1 MSNENMGKKVKTW
14 PLTDL
19 VVITQS
25 KHLEQHRI
33 QWYDYGFCHQFHHRY
48 QNIIYSTSTKK
59 PQTNSPHLEGWPPQ
73 GGRDGYFPYPKEDAR
88 QSAVEVVYSFRTA
101 FTRRS
106 TFSRVFCPIIPH

>member
-1 MSNENMGKKVKTW
+1 MIMASAINFTTAIKT
-14 PLTDL
+14 LY
-19 VVITQS
+19 TQ
-25 KHLEQHRI
+25 
-33 QWYDYGFCHQFHHRY
+33 HQ
-48 QNIIYSTSTKK
+48 QKK